1 MLKKSVKCT
10 NIKSKQET
18 ENKLIYFILYL
29 KKIPDQNYSCSSSRY
44 RTTRIRIVCFPAGL
58 KFVNAFLNVFFMP
71 HMYVVVALCVRC
83 YGNIYTLAFSSYY
96 ILISRF
102 HSKSNQNQKLKTTFG
117 RTTMTTSQELD
128 RAQERADKAAA
139 ELRRTQAELRV
150 TQVQCLSPIYHIY
163 NPYIITIIYI
173 RIYYAYMY
181 VFISECSLV

>member
-1 MLKKSVKCT
+1 MLIISQSYNTYTHRMLSCWTKICECLFKCVFYAT
-10 NIKSKQET
+10 
-18 ENKLIYFILYL
+18 YV
-29 KKIPDQNYSCSSSRY
+29 CSSCTLCSMLWQY
-44 RTTRIRIVCFPAGL
+44 IYPSL
-58 KFVNAFLNVFFMP
+58 LFL
-71 HMYVVVALCVRC
+71 L
-83 YGNIYTLAFSSYY
+83 YTNLSV
-96 ILISRF
+96 SRF
-102 HSKSNQNQKLKTTFG
+102 HSKSKWNHKLKTTFG

-150 TQVQCLSPIYHIY
+150 TQVQCLSPIYHIN